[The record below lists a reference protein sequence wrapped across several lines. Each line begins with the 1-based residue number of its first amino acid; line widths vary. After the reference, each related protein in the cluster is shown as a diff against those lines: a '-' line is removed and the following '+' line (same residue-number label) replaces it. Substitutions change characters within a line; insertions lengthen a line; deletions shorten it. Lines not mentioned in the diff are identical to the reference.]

1 MQHDCQ
7 AGSQVTEILNR
18 IEMLSSRQNVRSN
31 VEDAINSS
39 NLFHNLA
46 DYIGE
51 ALLSS
56 VYDDDDDDDDDDAD
70 STIVFMVLSS
80 FVSLWQSYCKSSS
93 GSFDECGLRIA
104 NPQAKPTN
112 LDDESAGKDC

>member
-18 IEMLSSRQNVRSN
+18 IEMLSSRQNVHSN

-56 VYDDDDDDDDDDAD
+56 VYDDDDDDAD
-70 STIVFMVLSS
+70 TTIVFMVLSS